1 MKRCVLV
8 VEASGSALV
17 CGAFSVGSLE
27 PIEYFSYS
35 RPDFA
40 NAVKELVGELGRKG
54 LKPVKTLLSIHSSVL
69 SVRLLDIPIQDRRKL
84 QEIIS
89 LQAED
94 FFVRGASGM
103 VMDGYALKG
112 GKAAVVGVDKE
123 ELTAQL
129 KALNDFGIGA
139 SWAGPAILS
148 KDRVLK
154 KLQKNEAVAA
164 LIDDD
169 SLTVAKDGQAC
180 FFKHLDTADDLQLS
194 LAALDADGVKVER
207 FYSAGMNGFADKA
220 GIIAEKAPAGYERPS
235 LLAVALHFKEGLR
248 GGVDFLERHGDPKT
262 ESSLNFRRKVAVV
275 FFAALVLSWG
285 AYVYLRHQNMSSEM
299 KSASA
304 AMEAGF
310 KELFP
315 GEAPKNPEYALEVK
329 LKELAREKQVLSGR
343 VSPLTAMMELSKA
356 APVGGGLRVY
366 ETALAKGSV
375 TLASEA
381 GSFDEA
387 AAFREGL
394 VRSGLFKDVT
404 ITDTRP
410 AQNGRVRFGLSA
422 SLEAK

>member
-8 VEASGSALV
+8 VEASRSAVV

-27 PIEYFSYS
+27 PIEYFSCS
-35 RPDFA
+35 RPVFA
-40 NAVKELVGELGRKG
+40 DAIKELVGELAGKG
-54 LKPVKTLLSIHSSVL
+54 LKPVKTLLSIHSSLL
-69 SVRLLDIPIQDRRKL
+69 SLRLLDIPIQDRRKL

-94 FFVRGASGM
+94 FFVRGTSSM
-103 VMDGYALKG
+103 VMDGAPLKG
-112 GKAAVVGVDKE
+112 GKAAIVGVDKE

-139 SWAGPAILS
+139 SWAGPALLS
-148 KDRVLK
+148 KDRVLR
-154 KLQKNEAVAA
+154 KLQKNEAAAA

-169 SLTVAKDGQAC
+169 SITVVRDGQAC
-180 FFKHLDTADDLQLS
+180 FFKHLDSADDLQLS
-194 LAALDADGVKVER
+194 LAALDADAIKVER

-220 GIIAEKAPAGYERPS
+220 DIEAEKAPAGYEHPS

-248 GGVDFLERHGDPKT
+248 GSVDFLERHGDPKA
-262 ESSLNFRRKVAVV
+262 ESSLNFRRKAAVV

-285 AYVYLRHQNMSSEM
+285 VYVYLRHQNMTAEM
-299 KSASA
+299 KSATV

-329 LKELAREKQVLSGR
+329 LSELVREKQVLSGR
-343 VSPLTAMMELSKA
+343 VSPLDAMIELSKA

-366 ETALAKGSV
+366 ETALAGGTV
-375 TLASEA
+375 NLTSEA
-381 GSFDEA
+381 VSFDEA
-387 AAFREGL
+387 VAFRESL
-394 VRSGLFKDVT
+394 TRSGLFKNVT
-404 ITDTRP
+404 ITDTKP

-422 SLEAK
+422 SLEAM